1 MGCSREERVI
11 AMIKNRKKIDGRIF
25 YFYQKTAYY
34 DRAETIFFHLKK
46 RGYNVRILKRAGPE
60 GYHIYTN
67 RVVGG
72 KKK

>member
-1 MGCSREERVI
+1 MGYSREERVV

-25 YFYQKTAYY
+25 YLYQKTAYK
-34 DRAETIFFHLKK
+34 DRAETIFSHLKE
-46 RGYNVRILKRAGPE
+46 RGYRVRILKRAGPE

-72 KKK
+72 KR